1 MSVLAG
7 PSLLDLA
14 DLSPG
19 LDRILRPYAGSAM
32 LAASAQEVQRL
43 RRHVLEY
50 CRVDPVDLAL
60 FDHFPTDE
68 RQAIVRELHL
78 LVHTNMQARQQE
90 HARRMAAQAPV
101 EELRR
106 LLLTDDDRRQLVD
119 LGIWA
124 HMRLG
129 DAALTEYLVD
139 CYFDLTTVER
149 VRAFVGQRDEIIAA
163 FRAAVEAAA
172 VERQARRQRARPRTT
187 TVPGLGTAYAVLGLD
202 RDASREAVSQAYRAL
217 AKRCHPDLG
226 GDEAQM
232 KTVNQAYST
241 IAATWR

>member
-1 MSVLAG
+1 MSVLTG

-19 LDRILRPYAGSAM
+19 LDRVLRPYAGSAM

-50 CRVDPVDLAL
+50 CRVDPVDLAM
-60 FDHFPTDE
+60 FDHFPSDE
-68 RQAIVRELHL
+68 RQTIVRELHH
-78 LVHTNMQARQQE
+78 LVHQQMQARQQE
-90 HARRMAAQAPV
+90 HARRVAAQAPV

-106 LLLTDDDRRQLVD
+106 LLLTDEDRRQLVE
-119 LGIWA
+119 LGVWA
-124 HMRLG
+124 TMRLG
-129 DAALTEYLVD
+129 YSGLAEYLVD

-149 VRAFVGQRDEIIAA
+149 VRTFVAQRDEIIAA

-172 VERQARRQRARPRTT
+172 AERQERRQRARPRA
-187 TVPGLGTAYAVLGLD
+187 VVASGLGTAYTVLGLA
-202 RDASREAVSQAYRAL
+202 RDASREEVSQAYRAL

-232 KTVNQAYST
+232 KAVNQAYSA